1 LEMYGCTLLTNNV
14 TEVELY
20 NDKWLAYKYYISNSI
35 PSPRCYLLQGL
46 KNIRSNVIQ
55 SCFPLIIKPRSGG
68 GSRSIYKIETF
79 DEIRKYTEIVPNP
92 ILSEYLLPDDEEYT
106 AGTYRTTQNI
116 VYVIIIKRKLKF
128 GMTNSGHVVTDSVLE
143 EFCRDII
150 LKTKLRGANNIQFR
164 LTSEGPKVLEI
175 NPRFSGTTGIRANYG
190 FNEIE
195 MWINESIG
203 CTLEQ
208 PILKKGSF
216 MRYMEEQYQFV
227 DK

>member
-1 LEMYGCTLLTNNV
+1 MVL
-14 TEVELY
+14 
-20 NDKWLAYKYYISNSI
+20 DH
-35 PSPRCYLLQGL
+35 
-46 KNIRSNVIQ
+46 
-55 SCFPLIIKPRSGG
+55 
-68 GSRSIYKIETF
+68 YKIETF
-79 DEIRKYTEIVPNP
+79 DEIRKYREIVPNP

-128 GMTNSGHVVTDSVLE
+128 GMTNSGHVVTDSVL
-143 EFCRDII
+143 RI
-150 LKTKLRGANNIQFR
+150 LQEYNFKDKASRANNIQFR

-195 MWINESIG
+195 MWINESIE

-208 PILKKGSF
+208 PILKRALLCVTWKNNTNLWISKLMTIAKNIPYTYYQKELIF
-216 MRYMEEQYQFV
+216 MSTQLSLLEPYWV
-227 DK
+227 ITPIWK